1 MDTSKTQYNDS
12 LQVRITRQTGSSI
25 KTHNFSGKQWRPDSD
40 SAQKTTLKMTYLI
53 PWAHRSLLLTSVIIS
68 IEKLMK

>member
-53 PWAHRSLLLTSVIIS
+53 P
-68 IEKLMK
+68 